1 MTYRKLLISMTAAAG
16 IAGIAGN
23 ALAGDVYPSY
33 GIQYAAKLI
42 FDKKDTKT
50 GAAAASLHSGQ
61 AFNTPNDDGNATM
74 IPQTKS
80 MAYCDPAVT
89 PAGYETNGCY
99 GWGMHANWY
108 LIDLSKLKGQGL
120 GAVWVT
126 VSVERHAGSD
136 PKNNDIIP
144 ALTVYRGN
152 QTLGPQMHWYPSEL
166 QGVPE
171 FWGWLLQRATFV
183 KGDVISYNSAYATPA
198 QNFASVMGKFKLK
211 GGTQDYLTVAVG
223 GDAKDPNTKH
233 SVNYQLTVDV
243 KQKQPAQ

>member
-1 MTYRKLLISMTAAAG
+1 MTYRKLLTSMMVA
-16 IAGIAGN
+16 AGIAGN
-23 ALAGDVYPSY
+23 ALAGDIYPNY
-33 GIQYAAKLI
+33 GIQYAAKLV

-61 AFNTPNDDGNATM
+61 TFNTPNDDGNATM

-99 GWGMHANWY
+99 GWGMNANWY

-126 VSVERHAGSD
+126 VSVARYAGSD
-136 PKNNDIIP
+136 PANNDIIP

-152 QTLGPQMHWYPSEL
+152 QTLGPHMHWYPSEL
-166 QGVPE
+166 QGMPE
-171 FWGWLLQRATFV
+171 FWGWLLQREVFV
-183 KGDVISYNSAYATPA
+183 PGKADPMFSYDSAYATTS
-198 QNFASVMGKFKLK
+198 QDLASVMGKFKLK
-211 GGTQDYLTVAVG
+211 GATQDYLTVAVG